1 MGSVIRR
8 IGIIGG
14 GQLGMYLSQ
23 ASERIGVKSFVY
35 ADGKGAPA
43 EKFASKMFYLWIE
56 KKFLITMLANLELN
70 F

>member
-35 ADGKGAPA
+35 ADGKGRQQ
-43 EKFASKMFYLWIE
+43 KNLLRKCFMVHMMI
-56 KKFLITMLANLELN
+56 KKN
-70 F
+70 